1 MPNIGPM
8 EILLLGLLAVIIFG
22 PQRLPEI
29 GRSIGKSMREFKD
42 SVSGVTDVKDA
53 LSGVNDVRTAMTPSN
68 LAGAFVPGVKDV
80 QESVAAA
87 KNLANPLAGEA
98 TVSEGAASQPRRA
111 RRRPR
116 RSRRPSSDL
125 PLRRFLL

>member
-22 PQRLPEI
+22 PQKLPEI
-29 GRSIGKSMREFKD
+29 GRSIGRSMREFKD
-42 SVSGVTDVKDA
+42 SVTGVADVKEA
-53 LSGVNDVRTAMTPSN
+53 IGGVNEVRSAMTPSN

-87 KNLANPLAGEA
+87 KDLANPLAGETAAEDA
-98 TVSEGAASQPRRA
+98 TATGAAKPA
-111 RRRPR
+111 A
-116 RSRRPSSDL
+116 D
-125 PLRRFLL
+125 

>member
-8 EILLLGLLAVIIFG
+8 EILLLALLAVVIFG
-22 PQRLPEI
+22 PQKLPEI
-29 GRSIGKSMREFKD
+29 GRSIGRSMREFKD

-53 LSGVNDVRTAMTPSN
+53 LSGVNEVRSAVTPTN

-87 KNLANPLAGEA
+87 KNLANPLAGDA
-98 TVSEGAASQPRRA
+98 AVSEGATAASAAKPA
-111 RRRPR
+111 AE
-116 RSRRPSSDL
+116 
-125 PLRRFLL
+125 

>member
-1 MPNIGPM
+1 MPNVGPM

-22 PQRLPEI
+22 PQKLPEI

-53 LSGVNDVRTAMTPSN
+53 LDGVNEVRTAMTPSN

-87 KNLANPLAGEA
+87 KDLANPLAGEA
-98 TVSEGAASQPRRA
+98 TAAETAAAAKPA
-111 RRRPR
+111 E
-116 RSRRPSSDL
+116 
-125 PLRRFLL
+125 